1 MRRIVVVDDQPI
13 LATIYRT
20 KFTAEG
26 FQVEVA
32 SDGEQALELIQGT
45 KPDLVLLDLNLPKID
60 GMEVLKRLRAQSS
73 FVTLPIIVFSANSR
87 SGITEEAFAAGAT
100 MVLSKSNTS
109 PKQIIEIVN
118 KTLAEVSQPPASRKV
133 LESPMAHAAG
143 PESQAKGIIVLL
155 EEHADTRAIIA
166 LVLRRRG
173 HQVTCVYTQADAMML
188 AKSNPVDLFL
198 INRGRGDSAA
208 SFCREMRTASA
219 STPVIVYSTVA
230 SAAEKQ
236 EVLAAGALRYLSTP
250 DELLDVAEILSSVII
265 DTQRKAA

>member
-1 MRRIVVVDDQPI
+1 
-13 LATIYRT
+13 
-20 KFTAEG
+20 
-26 FQVEVA
+26 
-32 SDGEQALELIQGT
+32 
-45 KPDLVLLDLNLPKID
+45 
-60 GMEVLKRLRAQSS
+60 MEVLKRLRAQSS

-87 SGITEEAFAAGAT
+87 SGITEEAFTAGAT

-109 PKQIIEIVN
+109 PKQVIKIVN
-118 KTLAEVSQPPASRKV
+118 RTLAEVSQTPAAGKV
-133 LESPMAHAAG
+133 LASPMAHAAG

-155 EEHADTRAIIA
+155 EDHGDTRAIISSI
-166 LVLRRRG
+166 LRRRG

-208 SFCREMRTASA
+208 SFCREMRTAFA

-250 DELLDVAEILSSVII
+250 EELLDAAEILSSVII
-265 DTQRKAA
+265 DSQRKAARLQPTLSWIIERIEPDATRAIASIETSSNRR